1 MRRREKGNF
10 KGIEDF
16 SYCQVYFSRIAFRK
30 TKKYSA
36 SILFLSVSRSDELQ
50 KLQEERRISFEFS
63 KKDCIELE
71 KQHRFSTTRGG
82 CCIFQRS
89 LLLRLQKIPRANHKD
104 LWLDINLVNYRGRT
118 GGRIVSHPLPR
129 LTSPMERYRIYGAN
143 FRAGGYRKLIR
154 KTGQRIVNNGHKFQR
169 GYLNAGGAD

>member
-1 MRRREKGNF
+1 MTNSK
-10 KGIEDF
+10 
-16 SYCQVYFSRIAFRK
+16 
-30 TKKYSA
+30 
-36 SILFLSVSRSDELQ
+36 

-129 LTSPMERYRIYGAN
+129 LSNSNGTIPNLWGQFSRGGLPEINTKNRPTDRKQRPQISARLFKRGGRRLKCWCYR
-143 FRAGGYRKLIR
+143 
-154 KTGQRIVNNGHKFQR
+154 
-169 GYLNAGGAD
+169 